1 MNLPALPLAAELS
14 PLRIG
19 AFSAA
24 LCLHLLAFALLAVP
38 PRAAPLR
45 PVAPMPDVLIAE
57 FIAQVVS
64 KPPPAPPPPLPPRRP
79 APQPRTTVAPD
90 VVPVILDTAV
100 AALPVTMPEPAP
112 DAAPQAETTGSAPAP
127 AFAQIAYAEAPP
139 PPYPA
144 RARQRGWEGTVLL
157 RVRVD
162 ERGIPREVRIERSS
176 GHALLDRSASEHV
189 LRRWRFQPAQHDG
202 RAAVAWARVPI
213 GFRIERG

>member
-1 MNLPALPLAAELS
+1 MNLPALPLVAEVS

-19 AFSAA
+19 ALSVA
-24 LCLHLLAFALLAVP
+24 LCLHLVAFALLAIP
-38 PRAAPLR
+38 ARAPALR
-45 PVAPMPDVLIAE
+45 PVAPTPDVLIAE

-64 KPPPAPPPPLPPRRP
+64 KPPPAPPPPVPPRRP
-79 APQPRTTVAPD
+79 APQPRTIVVPD
-90 VVPVILDTAV
+90 VVPVILSEAV
-100 AALPVTMPEPAP
+100 VALPVPVPEPAP
-112 DAAPQAETTGSAPAP
+112 DAAAHADTVGTAPSP

-162 ERGIPREVRIERSS
+162 ERGIPREVQVERSS

-189 LRRWRFQPAQHDG
+189 LRRWRFQPAQQVG
-202 RAAVAWARVPI
+202 RPAVAWARVPI
-213 GFRIERG
+213 GFRLERG